1 MDTLR
6 RTNMHFV
13 HCLLPQTT
21 AGLSDLR
28 GSAPAT
34 TSKSDADDY
43 MLNVPLVRLQV
54 RGSELLDAVR
64 LHRHG
69 ERVTFV
75 LDAFSTY
82 LNIHNVRFN
91 FKCSVDV
98 CVILCTRVFTSLML
112 CSCRLP

>member
-28 GSAPAT
+28 GSSPGKT
-34 TSKSDADDY
+34 DTDDY
-43 MLNVPLVRLQV
+43 MLNVPFVRLQV
-54 RGSELLDAVR
+54 RGAELLDAVR

-69 ERVTFV
+69 ISFKI
-75 LDAFSTY
+75 F
-82 LNIHNVRFN
+82 NIGV
-91 FKCSVDV
+91 SA
-98 CVILCTRVFTSLML
+98 ILGQEG
-112 CSCRLP
+112 